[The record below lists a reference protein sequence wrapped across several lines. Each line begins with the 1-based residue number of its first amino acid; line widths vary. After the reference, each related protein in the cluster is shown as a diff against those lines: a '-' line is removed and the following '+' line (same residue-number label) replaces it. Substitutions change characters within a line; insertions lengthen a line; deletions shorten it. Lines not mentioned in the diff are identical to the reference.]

1 MEVLGPLLWALFVT
15 CLILVLA
22 YWFTRYVAGHMMTG
36 ALGRGKHITVLE
48 QVSVGKEQR
57 LLLVRIG
64 NRTYF
69 LSATP
74 GGIQNLGE
82 LSQEETAGWEEPA
95 SPASELTEGF
105 SQVFRRL
112 REQRKR

>member
-69 LSATP
+69 LSAT
-74 GGIQNLGE
+74 
-82 LSQEETAGWEEPA
+82 
-95 SPASELTEGF
+95 
-105 SQVFRRL
+105 FRTWVNF
-112 REQRKR
+112 RKRKPLVGKSRQVRPVS